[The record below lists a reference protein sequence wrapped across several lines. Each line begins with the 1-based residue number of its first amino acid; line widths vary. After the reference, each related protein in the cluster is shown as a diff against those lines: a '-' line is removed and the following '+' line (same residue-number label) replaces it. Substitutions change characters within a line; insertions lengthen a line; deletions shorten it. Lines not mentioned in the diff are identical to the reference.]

1 MFTLFVGMKKVLNT
15 RHVFEKVVL
24 LRGLAMDYQG
34 RGRSSTDGDVTMMGK
49 QTITM
54 ATP

>member
-24 LRGLAMDYQG
+24 LRGLVMDYQG
-34 RGRSSTDGDVTMMGK
+34 RGRSSMDGDVTMMGK
-49 QTITM
+49 PTITM